1 MFSIP
6 ASAAILCR
14 MSDLDDMD
22 DGDDLN
28 LEGRIK
34 LELDEISSILKNLD
48 QTLPLLHEEIASM
61 NANVERISEQLAL
74 FDANAEAM
82 REAGALTED
91 MVISRTIGKVMIDI
105 ETGLIHFLEVKGV
118 VLSVRMAVENEIAE
132 LRELHEE
139 LMGEETR
146 H

>member
-1 MFSIP
+1 MP
-6 ASAAILCR
+6 AIAAILFP
-14 MSDLDDMD
+14 MSDLDDMN
-22 DGDDLN
+22 DGSDLDI
-28 LEGRIK
+28 EGRIK
-34 LELDEISSILKNLD
+34 LELDEVSSILKNLD

-105 ETGLIHFLEVKGV
+105 EAGLSHLLEDREV
-118 VLSVRMAVENEIAE
+118 VLSLRMAIENEIAE

>member
-1 MFSIP
+1 
-6 ASAAILCR
+6 

-34 LELDEISSILKNLD
+34 LELDEISSILKNLEE
-48 QTLPLLHEEIASM
+48 TLPRLHDEIASM

-74 FDANAEAM
+74 FDSNAEAM
-82 REAGALTED
+82 REAGVLTED

-105 ETGLIHFLEVKGV
+105 ETGLIHLLEDKEV

>member
-1 MFSIP
+1 MP
-6 ASAAILCR
+6 AIAAILFP

-34 LELDEISSILKNLD
+34 LELDEISSILKNLEE
-48 QTLPLLHEEIASM
+48 TLPRLHDEIASM

-74 FDANAEAM
+74 FDSNAEAM
-82 REAGALTED
+82 REAGVLTED

-105 ETGLIHFLEVKGV
+105 ETGLIHLLEDKEV
-118 VLSVRMAVENEIAE
+118 VLSVRMAIENEIAE

>member
-1 MFSIP
+1 VFSIP

-34 LELDEISSILKNLD
+34 LELDEISSILKNLEE
-48 QTLPLLHEEIASM
+48 TLPRLHDEIASM

-74 FDANAEAM
+74 FDSNAEAM
-82 REAGALTED
+82 REAGVLTED

-105 ETGLIHFLEVKGV
+105 ETGLIHLLEDKEV